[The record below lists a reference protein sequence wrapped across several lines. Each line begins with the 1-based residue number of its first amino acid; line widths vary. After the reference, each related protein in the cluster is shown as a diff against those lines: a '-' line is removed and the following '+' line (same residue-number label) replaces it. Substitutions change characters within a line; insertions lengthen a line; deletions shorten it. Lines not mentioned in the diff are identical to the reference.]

1 VCAPRLDAPTDRQR
15 ELASARAV
23 TVQAKYAKY
32 LQYLEKE
39 KEKAFSEHAQQR
51 FSKRCFSRKQLSLT
65 FGRSGR

>member
-1 VCAPRLDAPTDRQR
+1 M
-15 ELASARAV
+15 LASARAV

-51 FSKRCFSRKQLSLT
+51 FSKRCFSKKPLSLT